1 MLKLSKYTKII
12 NNDKDKGL
20 IIFNTYNGNRSR
32 LFDEKFIELAN
43 KLKKGTIMNEDEVD
57 PTFAKLYCVDSNENE
72 IERIIEE
79 YYKVTKDKTTLSLII
94 YPTMECNFKC
104 VYCYENSKKTKL
116 SKENWFFI
124 KLYGF

>member
-43 KLKKGTIMNEDEVD
+43 KLKKGTIRMKMKWILLLLNY
-57 PTFAKLYCVDSNENE
+57 TA
-72 IERIIEE
+72 
-79 YYKVTKDKTTLSLII
+79 LIL
-94 YPTMECNFKC
+94 MKM
-104 VYCYENSKKTKL
+104 K
-116 SKENWFFI
+116 
-124 KLYGF
+124 